1 MGRGRGGG
9 IYRARAGRMHGSKYA
24 HENDLGENGE
34 GTRGVIGKGYQ
45 AWVVVVVVVVVH
57 MTLHLML
64 QSNINLRKFL

>member
-1 MGRGRGGG
+1 MVVVGVY
-9 IYRARAGRMHGSKYA
+9 ILLYRARAGRMHGSKYA

-34 GTRGVIGKGYQ
+34 GTRGAIGKGYQ
-45 AWVVVVVVVVVH
+45 AWVVVVVVH